1 MKGSECVYS
10 FLLLNANLFL
20 KNKQTKIKKERKKE
34 TNKQTKNQRDKMVLQ
49 KRLILELKE
58 LTRIKEGKGI
68 MSIICISYFT
78 KSYRWL

>member
-1 MKGSECVYS
+1 MAAETEGSVKGSECVYS

-20 KNKQTKIKKERKKE
+20 KNKQT
-34 TNKQTKNQRDKMVLQ
+34 NKQKTQRDKMVLQ

-58 LTRIKEGKGI
+58 LTRIKERKGI

-78 KSYRWL
+78 KSFRWL